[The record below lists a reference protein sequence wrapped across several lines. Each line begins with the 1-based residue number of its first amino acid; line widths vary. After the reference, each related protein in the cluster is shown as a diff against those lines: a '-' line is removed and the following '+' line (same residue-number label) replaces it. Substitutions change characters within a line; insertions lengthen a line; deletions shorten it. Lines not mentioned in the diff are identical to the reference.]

1 MSSPKWTV
9 EQQSVIDSRN
19 SNLLVAAAAGS
30 GKTAVLVERII
41 QMITEKE
48 NPIDIDK
55 LLVVTFTNAAASEMR
70 ERVGDAIGKALDKNP
85 ENTHLQNQLILLN
98 KASITTIHSFCLEVI
113 KSNFHKIN
121 LDPNFRIGDTT
132 ECTILKSEALEDV
145 FEELYKSK
153 DQGTILKSEALED
166 VFEELYKSK
175 DQGFLNLVESYAEKR
190 GDNELQNIILSIYSF
205 AMASPYPEE
214 WLIKSAEDFNIDE
227 DFKFKN
233 SAWAKSILDTVRIEV
248 SGIEVSMKKALEEV
262 EDIIELETFTDK
274 LKLEYLRVKDLLNA
288 WKLV

>member
-41 QMITEKE
+41 KMITDEN

-70 ERVGDAIGKALDKNP
+70 ERVGDAIGKALDDNP
-85 ENTHLQNQLILLN
+85 ENTHLQNQLVLLN

-132 ECTILKSEALEDV
+132 ECNILKSEALEDV
-145 FEELYKSK
+145 FEELYK
-153 DQGTILKSEALED
+153 ER
-166 VFEELYKSK
+166 

-205 AMASPYPEE
+205 AMASPYPNE
-214 WLIKSAEDFNIDE
+214 WLIKSAEDFNIDD
-227 DFKFKN
+227 DFRFEN
-233 SAWAKSILDTVRIEV
+233 SAWAKSILDTVRIEI
-248 SGIEVSMKKALEEV
+248 SGIEVSMKKAL
-262 EDIIELETFTDK
+262 
-274 LKLEYLRVKDLLNA
+274 
-288 WKLV
+288 